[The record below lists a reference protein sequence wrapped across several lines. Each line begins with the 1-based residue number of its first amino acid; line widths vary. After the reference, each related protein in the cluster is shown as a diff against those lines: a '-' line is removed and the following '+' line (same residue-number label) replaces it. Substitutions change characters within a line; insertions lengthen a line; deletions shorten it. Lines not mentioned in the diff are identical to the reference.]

1 LEINRRKEMININNL
16 CFTYT
21 NSRPY
26 ILDNVNLNIE
36 KGSYVSILGE
46 NGSAK
51 STLVKLILNLLKP
64 NSGQIAISTS
74 KMAYVA
80 QKVENF
86 NSQFPITVFEM
97 LNCHRKV
104 LKLKDKSLI
113 SKCLHAVGMEDHMN
127 TLIGNLSGGQQQK
140 IFIARSLIGDPEL
153 LILDEPSTGVDVQSM
168 GDVYAIIKGLNQNLG
183 ITVVSV
189 EHNLKAAL
197 DNSTDIFEMSSGSG
211 ILYTI
216 NDYKNKLKEERG

>member
-1 LEINRRKEMININNL
+1 MININNL

-21 NSRPY
+21 NSKPY
-26 ILDNVNLNIE
+26 ILDNLNLKFE
-36 KGSYVSILGE
+36 RGSYVSILGE

-51 STLVKLILNLLKP
+51 STLVKLILGLLKP
-64 NSGQIAISTS
+64 NNGEINISTS
-74 KMAYVA
+74 KIAYVA

-97 LNCHRKV
+97 LNCHRRV
-104 LKLKDKSLI
+104 LKLKDKNLI
-113 SKCLHAVGMEDHMN
+113 LKCLKAVGMEDHMH

-153 LILDEPSTGVDVQSM
+153 LILDEPSTGVDLQSM
-168 GDVYAIIKGLNQNLG
+168 GDVYSIIKGLNQNLG
-183 ITVVSV
+183 ITVISV

-197 DNSTDIFEMSSGSG
+197 DNSTDIFEMSSGNG

-216 NDYKNKLKEERG
+216 DAYKNKLKEERG

>member
-1 LEINRRKEMININNL
+1 MININNL

-21 NSRPY
+21 NSKPY
-26 ILDNVNLNIE
+26 ILDNVNLKIE
-36 KGSYVSILGE
+36 KGSYISILGE

-51 STLVKLILNLLKP
+51 STLLKLILNLLKP
-64 NSGQIAISTS
+64 TSGQIIINTS
-74 KMAYVA
+74 RIAYVA

-86 NSQFPITVFEM
+86 NGQFPITVYEM
-97 LNCHRKV
+97 LNCHRKI
-104 LKLKDKSLI
+104 LKLKDKNLI
-113 SKCLHAVGMEDHMN
+113 SKSLKAVGMEDHIHN
-127 TLIGNLSGGQQQK
+127 LIGNLSGGQQQK

-153 LILDEPSTGVDVQSM
+153 LILDEPSTGIDIQSM
-168 GDVYAIIKGLNQNLG
+168 EDIYGIIKGLNDNLG

-197 DNSTDIFEMSSGSG
+197 DNSTDIFEMSNRSG

-216 NDYKNKLKEERG
+216 NDYKYKITQERG

>member
-1 LEINRRKEMININNL
+1 MINIKNL

-21 NSRPY
+21 NSKPY
-26 ILDNVNLNIE
+26 ILDNINLKIE

-64 NSGQIAISTS
+64 NSGEIILNTS
-74 KMAYVA
+74 RIAYVA

-86 NSQFPITVFEM
+86 NAQFPITVYEM

-113 SKCLHAVGMEDHMN
+113 SKSLKAVGMEDHTH

-140 IFIARSLIGDPEL
+140 IFIARSLIGNPEL
-153 LILDEPSTGVDVQSM
+153 LILDEPSTGIDIQSM
-168 GDVYAIIKGLNQNLG
+168 ADIYGIIKGLNVNLR

-197 DNSTDIFEMSSGSG
+197 DNSTDIFEMSNRSG

-216 NDYKNKLKEERG
+216 SDYKYKITKERG

>member
-1 LEINRRKEMININNL
+1 MIDIKNL

-21 NSRPY
+21 NSKAY
-26 ILDNVNLNIE
+26 ILDNVNLKIK

-64 NSGQIAISTS
+64 NSGEIVILTS
-74 KMAYVA
+74 RIAYVA

-86 NSQFPITVFEM
+86 NAQFPITVYEM
-97 LNCHRKV
+97 LNCHRRV
-104 LKLKDKSLI
+104 LKLKDKNLIIKSLQ
-113 SKCLHAVGMEDHMN
+113 AVGMEAYCH

-153 LILDEPSTGVDVQSM
+153 LILDEPSTGIDVQSM
-168 GDVYAIIKGLNQNLG
+168 EDIYGIIKGLNVNLG
-183 ITVVSV
+183 ITVISV
-189 EHNLKAAL
+189 EHNIKAAL
-197 DNSTDIFEMSSGSG
+197 ENSTDIFEMTNGNG

-216 NDYKNKLKEERG
+216 NDYLNKSAKERG

>member
-1 LEINRRKEMININNL
+1 MIDIKNL

-21 NSRPY
+21 NSKPY
-26 ILDNVNLNIE
+26 ILDDVNLKIE
-36 KGSYVSILGE
+36 KGNYVSILGE

-51 STLVKLILNLLKP
+51 STLIKLILNLLKP
-64 NSGQIAISTS
+64 NSGQISISTS

-86 NSQFPITVFEM
+86 NAQFPITVYEM

-104 LKLKDKSLI
+104 LKLKDKRLILQSLN
-113 SKCLHAVGMEDHMN
+113 AVAMADHTH

-140 IFIARSLIGDPEL
+140 IFIARSLIGNPEL
-153 LILDEPSTGVDVQSM
+153 LILDEPSTGIDMQSM
-168 GDVYAIIKGLNQNLG
+168 EDIYGIIKGLNENLG

-197 DNSTDIFEMSSGSG
+197 ENSTNIFEMSHGNG

-216 NDYKNKLKEERG
+216 LDYKYKLTEKRG

>member
-1 LEINRRKEMININNL
+1 MINIKNL

-21 NSRPY
+21 NSKPY
-26 ILDNVNLNIE
+26 ILDKVNLKIE

-64 NSGQIAISTS
+64 NSGQIIIFTS
-74 KMAYVA
+74 KIAYVA

-86 NSQFPITVFEM
+86 NAQFPITVYEM

-113 SKCLHAVGMEDHMN
+113 LKSLQAVGMESHTH

-140 IFIARSLIGDPEL
+140 IFIARSLIGDPDL
-153 LILDEPSTGVDVQSM
+153 LILDEPSTGVDIQSM
-168 GDVYAIIKGLNQNLG
+168 EDIYRIIKGLNKNLG

-197 DNSTDIFEMSSGSG
+197 DNSTDIFEMGNGSG
-211 ILYTI
+211 ILYNI
-216 NDYKNKLKEERG
+216 HNYKNKLNEERG

>member
-1 LEINRRKEMININNL
+1 MINIKNL

-21 NSRPY
+21 NSKPY
-26 ILDNVNLNIE
+26 ILDNINLKIE
-36 KGSYVSILGE
+36 KSSYVSILGE

-51 STLVKLILNLLKP
+51 STLLKLILNLLKP
-64 NSGQIAISTS
+64 NSGEIIIDTS
-74 KMAYVA
+74 RIAYVA

-86 NSQFPITVFEM
+86 NAQFPITVYEM

-113 SKCLHAVGMEDHMN
+113 SKSLKAVGMEDHTH

-153 LILDEPSTGVDVQSM
+153 LILDEPSTGIDIQSM
-168 GDVYAIIKGLNQNLG
+168 EDIYGIIKGLNVNLG

-197 DNSTDIFEMSSGSG
+197 DNSTDIFEMSNRNG

-216 NDYKNKLKEERG
+216 NDYKYKITQERG

>member
-1 LEINRRKEMININNL
+1 MINIKNL

-21 NSRPY
+21 NSKPY
-26 ILDNVNLNIE
+26 ILDKVNLKIE

-64 NSGQIAISTS
+64 NSGQIIIFTS
-74 KMAYVA
+74 KIAYVA

-86 NSQFPITVFEM
+86 NAQFPITVYEM

-113 SKCLHAVGMEDHMN
+113 LKSLQAVGMESHTH

-153 LILDEPSTGVDVQSM
+153 LILDEPSTGVDIQSM
-168 GDVYAIIKGLNQNLG
+168 EDIYRIIKGLNKNLG

-197 DNSTDIFEMSSGSG
+197 DNSTNIFEMGNGSG
-211 ILYTI
+211 ILYNI
-216 NDYKNKLKEERG
+216 HNYKNKLNEERG

>member
-1 LEINRRKEMININNL
+1 MINIKNL

-21 NSRPY
+21 NSKPY
-26 ILDNVNLNIE
+26 VLNNINLKIE

-46 NGSAK
+46 NGSSK

-64 NSGQIAISTS
+64 NSGEIFIFTTRI
-74 KMAYVA
+74 AYVA

-86 NSQFPITVFEM
+86 NAQFPISVYEM

-104 LKLKDKSLI
+104 LKLKDKNLIIKSLQ
-113 SKCLHAVGMEDHMN
+113 AVCMEDHSH

-140 IFIARSLIGDPEL
+140 IFIARSLIGNPEL
-153 LILDEPSTGVDVQSM
+153 LILDEPSTGIDMQSM
-168 GDVYAIIKGLNQNLG
+168 EDIYGIIKGLNKKLG

-197 DNSTDIFEMSSGSG
+197 ENSTDIFEMSKCSG

-216 NDYKNKLKEERG
+216 HNYKNKLQDERG

>member
-1 LEINRRKEMININNL
+1 MINIKNL

-26 ILDNVNLNIE
+26 ALDDVNLKIE

-51 STLVKLILNLLKP
+51 STLIKLILNLLKP
-64 NSGQIAISTS
+64 TSGEIVISTS
-74 KMAYVA
+74 KIAYVA

-86 NSQFPITVFEM
+86 NAQFPITVYEM

-104 LKLKDKSLI
+104 LKIKDKSLI
-113 SKCLHAVGMEDHMN
+113 LKSLKAVGMEDHAR

-140 IFIARSLIGDPEL
+140 IFISRSLIGNPEL
-153 LILDEPSTGVDVQSM
+153 LILDEPSTGIDIQSM
-168 GDVYAIIKGLNQNLG
+168 EDIYGIIKKLNEDLK

-189 EHNLKAAL
+189 EHNLEAAL
-197 DNSTDIFEMSSGSG
+197 SNSTHIFEMNNGNG

-216 NDYKNKLKEERG
+216 DNYTLKLNEERG

>member
-1 LEINRRKEMININNL
+1 MINIKDL

-21 NSRPY
+21 SSKPY
-26 ILDNVNLNIE
+26 ILDNVNLKIE

-51 STLVKLILNLLKP
+51 STLIKLILNLLKP
-64 NSGQIAISTS
+64 SSGQIIISTS
-74 KMAYVA
+74 RIAYVA

-86 NSQFPITVFEM
+86 NAQFPITVYEM
-97 LNCHRKV
+97 LNCHRRV
-104 LKLKDKSLI
+104 LKLKDKNLILKSLQ
-113 SKCLHAVGMEDHMN
+113 AVGMEDYTH

-140 IFIARSLIGDPEL
+140 IFIARSLIGNPEL
-153 LILDEPSTGVDVQSM
+153 LILDEPSTGIDIQSM
-168 GDVYAIIKGLNQNLG
+168 EDIYGIIKGLNKDLG

-197 DNSTDIFEMSSGSG
+197 DNSTDIFEMSNRTG
-211 ILYTI
+211 ILYPI
-216 NDYKNKLKEERG
+216 NTYKNKLTKERG

>member
-1 LEINRRKEMININNL
+1 MINIKNL

-26 ILDNVNLNIE
+26 ALDNVNLKIE

-64 NSGQIAISTS
+64 TSGEIVLSTS
-74 KMAYVA
+74 KIAYVA

-86 NSQFPITVFEM
+86 NAQFPITVYEM

-104 LKLKDKSLI
+104 LKIKDKSLI
-113 SKCLHAVGMEDHMN
+113 LKSLKAVGMEDHAR

-140 IFIARSLIGDPEL
+140 IFISRSLIGNPEL
-153 LILDEPSTGVDVQSM
+153 LILDEPSTGIDIQSM
-168 GDVYAIIKGLNQNLG
+168 EDIYGIIKKLNEDLK

-189 EHNLKAAL
+189 EHNLEAAL
-197 DNSTDIFEMSSGSG
+197 GNSTHIFEMNNGNG

-216 NDYKNKLKEERG
+216 DNYTLKMNEERG

>member
-1 LEINRRKEMININNL
+1 MISINNL

-21 NSRPY
+21 NSKPY
-26 ILDNVNLNIE
+26 ILEDVNLKIE
-36 KGSYVSILGE
+36 RGSYVSILGE

-64 NSGQIAISTS
+64 NNGEIVISTS
-74 KMAYVA
+74 KIAYVA
-80 QKVENF
+80 QKVDNF

-113 SKCLHAVGMEDHMN
+113 FKCLSAVGMEDHMN

-140 IFIARSLIGDPEL
+140 IFIARSLIGDPTL
-153 LILDEPSTGVDVQSM
+153 LILDEPSNGVDAQSM

>member
-1 LEINRRKEMININNL
+1 MITIKNL

-21 NSRPY
+21 NSKPY
-26 ILDNVNLNIE
+26 LLERVNLKIE
-36 KGSYVSILGE
+36 KGSYISILGE

-64 NSGQIAISTS
+64 NSGEILISTS
-74 KMAYVA
+74 KMAYVP

-86 NSQFPITVFEM
+86 NAHFPITVYEM

-113 SKCLHAVGMEDHMN
+113 VKSLQAVGMENHAHM
-127 TLIGNLSGGQQQK
+127 LIGNLSGGQQQK

-153 LILDEPSTGVDVQSM
+153 LILDEPSTGVDTQSM
-168 GDVYAIIKGLNQNLG
+168 EDIYGIIKGLNKNLG
-183 ITVVSV
+183 ITVVSI

-197 DNSTDIFEMSSGSG
+197 DNSTGIFEMSSGSG

-216 NDYKNKLKEERG
+216 HDYKNKLEEERG

>member
-1 LEINRRKEMININNL
+1 MIDIKNL

-21 NSRPY
+21 NSKPY
-26 ILDNVNLNIE
+26 ALDNVNLKIE

-64 NSGQIAISTS
+64 SNGQIVIFTS
-74 KMAYVA
+74 RIAYVA

-86 NSQFPITVFEM
+86 NAQFPITVYEM
-97 LNCHRKV
+97 LNCHRRV
-104 LKLKDKSLI
+104 LKLKDKNLILKSLQ
-113 SKCLHAVGMEDHMN
+113 AVGMEDHTH

-140 IFIARSLIGDPEL
+140 IFIARSLIGEPEL
-153 LILDEPSTGVDVQSM
+153 LILDEPSTGVDIQSM
-168 GDVYAIIKGLNQNLG
+168 EDIYGIIKGLNKNLG
-183 ITVVSV
+183 ITVLSV

-197 DNSTDIFEMSSGSG
+197 ENSTDIFEMSNGNG

-216 NDYKNKLKEERG
+216 SNYKNKLIEERG

>member
-1 LEINRRKEMININNL
+1 MINIKNL

-21 NSRPY
+21 NSEPN
-26 ILDNVNLNIE
+26 ILNNVNLKVE

-51 STLVKLILNLLKP
+51 STLLKLILNLLKP
-64 NSGQIAISTS
+64 NSGQITINTS
-74 KMAYVA
+74 KIAYVA

-86 NSQFPITVFEM
+86 NAQFPITVYEM

-113 SKCLHAVGMEDHMN
+113 SKSLKAVGMEDHTH

-140 IFIARSLIGDPEL
+140 IFIARSLIGNPEL
-153 LILDEPSTGVDVQSM
+153 LILDEPSTGIDIQSM
-168 GDVYAIIKGLNQNLG
+168 EDIYGIIKGLNNNLG

-197 DNSTDIFEMSSGSG
+197 DNSTDIFEMSNQSG

-216 NDYKNKLKEERG
+216 NDYKYKISKERG

>member
-1 LEINRRKEMININNL
+1 MIIINNL

-21 NSRPY
+21 NSKPY
-26 ILDNVNLNIE
+26 ILDKVNLKFE
-36 KGSYVSILGE
+36 RGSYVSILGE

-51 STLVKLILNLLKP
+51 STLVKLILSLLKP
-64 NSGQIAISTS
+64 NSGEIVISTS

-97 LNCHRKV
+97 LNCHRRV

-113 SKCLHAVGMEDHMN
+113 LKCLNAVGMEDHIH

-183 ITVVSV
+183 ITVISV

-197 DNSTDIFEMSSGSG
+197 DNSTDIFEMSSGNG
-211 ILYTI
+211 LLYTI
-216 NDYKNKLKEERG
+216 DAYKNKLKEERG

>member
-1 LEINRRKEMININNL
+1 MICIKKIY
-16 CFTYT
+16 FTYT
-21 NSRPY
+21 NLKSY
-26 ILDNVNLNIE
+26 IIDNVNLKIE

-51 STLVKLILNLLKP
+51 STLIKLILNLLKP
-64 NSGQIAISTS
+64 NSGSIVIFTS
-74 KMAYVA
+74 KIAYVA

-86 NSQFPITVFEM
+86 NSQFPITVYEM

-104 LKLKDKSLI
+104 LKLKDKNLILKSLQ
-113 SKCLHAVGMEDHMN
+113 AVGMESYTH

-140 IFIARSLIGDPEL
+140 IFIARSLIGEPEL
-153 LILDEPSTGVDVQSM
+153 LILDEPSTGIDIQSM
-168 GDVYAIIKGLNQNLG
+168 EDIYGIIKGLNKNLG

-197 DNSTDIFEMSSGSG
+197 ENSTDIFEMSNGNG

-216 NDYKNKLKEERG
+216 DNYKNKLKEERG

>member
-1 LEINRRKEMININNL
+1 MINIKNL

-21 NSRPY
+21 NSKPH
-26 ILDNVNLNIE
+26 ILDNINLKIE

-51 STLVKLILNLLKP
+51 STLLKLILNLLKP
-64 NSGQIAISTS
+64 NSGQIIIDTS
-74 KMAYVA
+74 RIAYVA

-86 NSQFPITVFEM
+86 NAQFPITVYEM

-113 SKCLHAVGMEDHMN
+113 SKSLKAVGMEDHTH

-140 IFIARSLIGDPEL
+140 IFIARSLIGNPEL
-153 LILDEPSTGVDVQSM
+153 LILDEPSTGIDIQSM
-168 GDVYAIIKGLNQNLG
+168 EDIYGIIKDLNTNLG

-197 DNSTDIFEMSSGSG
+197 DNSTDIFEMSNRSG

-216 NDYKNKLKEERG
+216 NDYKYKITQERG

>member
-1 LEINRRKEMININNL
+1 MIELKNL

-21 NSRPY
+21 NSKTY
-26 ILDNVNLNIE
+26 LLDGVNLKIE
-36 KGSYVSILGE
+36 EGSYVSILGE

-51 STLVKLILNLLKP
+51 STLVKLMLNLLKP
-64 NSGQIAISTS
+64 NSGKIHLCSS
-74 KMAYVA
+74 KVAYVA

-86 NSQFPITVFEM
+86 NAQFPITVYEM

-113 SKCLHAVGMEDHMN
+113 IKSLQAVGMEDHTK

-153 LILDEPSTGVDVQSM
+153 LILDEPSTGVDAQSM
-168 GDVYAIIKGLNQNLG
+168 GDMYVIIKGLNKDLG

-197 DNSTDIFEMSSGSG
+197 DNSTHIFEMSNCGG

-216 NDYKNKLKEERG
+216 LDYKNKLKEERG